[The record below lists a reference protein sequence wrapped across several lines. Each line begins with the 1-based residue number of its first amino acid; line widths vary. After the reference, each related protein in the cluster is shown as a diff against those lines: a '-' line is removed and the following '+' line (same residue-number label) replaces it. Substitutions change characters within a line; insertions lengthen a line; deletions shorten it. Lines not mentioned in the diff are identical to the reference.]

1 MASFVETRGHAG
13 DEGDFEALYETY
25 KSDVQRLASY
35 LLKNASDAEDAAQTV
50 FLNVLRA
57 LRQGVTPSDPRAWLL
72 AITRNVCF
80 SRHRA
85 AAARPS
91 FVELDFEPSE
101 DPSGEET
108 PSADEIVGALAR
120 MLPNQRTALI
130 LRDFRGV
137 SRSEIGRLMALS
149 PAAVEALL
157 TRARA
162 VFREELAAGEQPF
175 VCAETRALVEK
186 QLDGE
191 ITVADRHTLRSH
203 LRHCRPC
210 ATLARAVR
218 SSRGKLAGLIFWPF
232 DLISRVAGAF
242 FEAPSITHVAAAIGS
257 TAAVAAVA
265 IPVAVSTS
273 SGPAVAVRPT
283 ATHAAAAAP
292 VPVPDSTPAARVSR
306 PAAIAAMHAAAPK
319 PAGHAGLQRQAP
331 HKAKSASKHSAHARA
346 AGGTSV
352 VAPTHIGTP
361 STGTITT
368 PLRPTQSAPPST
380 SDPTTTASSQT
391 HSGITTPTSAS
402 PRSTSLALVAPLVVA
417 PLVVAP
423 LVVAD
428 QPAADEVQ
436 PRREAEDQAEER
448 PQTRQARPPRA
459 RAARRHALVH
469 GSRRRHSVRR
479 RRRRR
484 DFRPGR
490 DDQHRSEPRRV
501 PVVELGPGQQPVRE
515 LRRRLLEQR
524 QRQRQRRQLERQGQ
538 EGQER
543 QEQGQAKAL
552 VVLEAIARPPHREF
566 ARPRVFRDEGQSG
579 SHFESPLPRGGA
591 RAVQV
596 GPSPLIRRPVS
607 ARGSQQG
614 WRRSRSVARRRARR

>member
-91 FVELDFEPSE
+91 FVELDFEASE

-137 SRSEIGRLMALS
+137 SRSEIGHLMALS

-162 VFREELAAGEQPF
+162 VFREELEAGEQPF

-191 ITVADRHTLRSH
+191 ITVADRHSLRSH
-203 LRHCRPC
+203 LRHCGPC

-232 DLISRVAGAF
+232 DLISRLAGAF
-242 FEAPSITHVAAAIGS
+242 SQASSICGFFA
-257 TAAVAAVA
+257 
-265 IPVAVSTS
+265 TS
-273 SGPAVAVRPT
+273 CW
-283 ATHAAAAAP
+283 
-292 VPVPDSTPAARVSR
+292 
-306 PAAIAAMHAAAPK
+306 K
-319 PAGHAGLQRQAP
+319 
-331 HKAKSASKHSAHARA
+331 
-346 AGGTSV
+346 
-352 VAPTHIGTP
+352 IGTA
-361 STGTITT
+361 
-368 PLRPTQSAPPST
+368 SA
-380 SDPTTTASSQT
+380 
-391 HSGITTPTSAS
+391 
-402 PRSTSLALVAPLVVA
+402 
-417 PLVVAP
+417 
-423 LVVAD
+423 
-428 QPAADEVQ
+428 
-436 PRREAEDQAEER
+436 
-448 PQTRQARPPRA
+448 
-459 RAARRHALVH
+459 
-469 GSRRRHSVRR
+469 
-479 RRRRR
+479 
-484 DFRPGR
+484 
-490 DDQHRSEPRRV
+490 
-501 PVVELGPGQQPVRE
+501 
-515 LRRRLLEQR
+515 
-524 QRQRQRRQLERQGQ
+524 
-538 EGQER
+538 
-543 QEQGQAKAL
+543 
-552 VVLEAIARPPHREF
+552 
-566 ARPRVFRDEGQSG
+566 
-579 SHFESPLPRGGA
+579 
-591 RAVQV
+591 
-596 GPSPLIRRPVS
+596 
-607 ARGSQQG
+607 
-614 WRRSRSVARRRARR
+614 